1 MIINQP
7 GYELEYEGKTYR
19 IGDQVV
25 GTGESEYEGLFGVV
39 TEIRT
44 GDDKETENETLDIYC
59 SFDEPV
65 LPYDIE
71 KLEKRFSR
79 LYDEPKSLDD
89 ITLDMVIMAPEM
101 IEVIEADSEDHQ
113 TVTVYTVEEDWAVEC
128 DHGKSVATFTDQVTA
143 ELDFHRKLSEE
154 IQDGSITEWKDDKE
168 FRVESGESYY
178 EGWLCGRYCENHYS
192 ISLSKNDI
200 TLSAPVFGRIGRAY
214 IDERSGEDFKIHLD
228 HVTRLKCISEK
239 QYEEMLSQTDIPEL
253 IRKKLGMNDRFW
265 EAYWDTIADVVN
277 QAVEKAL

>member
-71 KLEKRFSR
+71 KLEKQFSR
-79 LYDEPKSLDD
+79 LYGEPK
-89 ITLDMVIMAPEM
+89 
-101 IEVIEADSEDHQ
+101 
-113 TVTVYTVEEDWAVEC
+113 VT
-128 DHGKSVATFTDQVTA
+128 
-143 ELDFHRKLSEE
+143 
-154 IQDGSITEWKDDKE
+154 
-168 FRVESGESYY
+168 
-178 EGWLCGRYCENHYS
+178 GRHYS
-192 ISLSKNDI
+192 
-200 TLSAPVFGRIGRAY
+200 
-214 IDERSGEDFKIHLD
+214 
-228 HVTRLKCISEK
+228 
-239 QYEEMLSQTDIPEL
+239 
-253 IRKKLGMNDRFW
+253 
-265 EAYWDTIADVVN
+265 
-277 QAVEKAL
+277 